1 MAAAPETV
9 GPPRTE
15 IGLLGWLKK
24 NLFST
29 WYNALLSVL
38 AVAIIVFIVR
48 GIVSWA
54 FTGARWGV
62 ITTNWRVFLV
72 GRYTSE
78 DPSAI
83 WRIWASLGIVAYLA
97 ITTWLVWSRKTR
109 WFIVVTVVGWLLALA
124 VSMTIL
130 RGATLTVTRIAASAG
145 IVAYPA
151 VMTWLVWRGRTE
163 RLRPLTMVGW
173 FLSFPLIMFILWQPT
188 PTLWS
193 GLLLTLLLAVIGI
206 VASFPLGILLA
217 LGRRS
222 DVRGVPLVRTALV
235 AIVWLLLPV
244 LLSAIRGAVGLVPG
258 VTHPPNTPGPT
269 LASVLDGI
277 MVFLDGARSFLLA
290 QISLSAS
297 IGIPWSWLVVPVI
310 LVIGILLER
319 RQGFPGVNLIKL
331 LCTLYIEVI
340 RGVPL
345 ITILFMADLILPLF
359 LPIELR
365 IERVIRAMVGIT
377 LFTAAYSAEDVRGGL
392 AAIPNGQYEAAR
404 AVGLNNVLTMALII
418 LPQALRAMIP
428 SIVGQFISLFK
439 DTTLVQIIGLLDLL
453 GIAKAVTG
461 QQQWIGTQR
470 EIYLVCGV
478 IFFVFCYA
486 MSHASRRLEV
496 SLGVGRR

>member
-1 MAAAPETV
+1 MAATPEAV

-15 IGLLGWLKK
+15 IGVLGWLRK

-29 WYNALLSVL
+29 WYNALLT
-38 AVAIIVFIVR
+38 IVGLLLVYFLVR
-48 GIVSWA
+48 GVVSWA
-54 FTGARWGV
+54 ITGARWGV
-62 ITTNWRVFLV
+62 ITTNWRNLLI
-72 GRYTSE
+72 GRYASE

-83 WRIWASLGIVAYLA
+83 WRIWASLAIVAVLA
-97 ITTWLVWSRKTR
+97 IATWLIWSRK
-109 WFIVVTVVGWLLALA
+109 I
-124 VSMTIL
+124 
-130 RGATLTVTRIAASAG
+130 
-145 IVAYPA
+145 
-151 VMTWLVWRGRTE
+151 E
-163 RLRPLTMVGW
+163 RLRLWSLVGW
-173 FLSFPLIMFILWQPT
+173 FLSFPAIMIILWGVS

-193 GLLLTLLLAVIGI
+193 GLMLTLLLAIIGI

-222 DVRGVPLVRTALV
+222 DVRGVPLVRTVVVALG
-235 AIVWLLLPV
+235 WMLLPP
-244 LLSAIRGAVGLVPG
+244 LFSGLQGAVGLIPG
-258 VTHPPNTPGPT
+258 MTHPPNSPGP
-269 LASVLDGI
+269 VLDT
-277 MVFLDGARSFLLA
+277 VLSALSRFFEGAGSFLLA
-290 QISLSAS
+290 EVRLGGAIAFPWNWLALPFILG
-297 IGIPWSWLVVPVI
+297 IGVF
-310 LVIGILLER
+310 LER

-331 LCTLYIEVI
+331 LCTLYIEII

-359 LPIELR
+359 LPIQLR

-392 AAIPNGQYEAAR
+392 AAIPQGQYEAAR
-404 AVGLNNVLTMALII
+404 AVGLNNALTMLLII

-478 IFFVFCYA
+478 VFFVFCYA

-496 SLGVGRR
+496 ALGVGRR

>member
-1 MAAAPETV
+1 MAAAPETL

-15 IGLLGWLKK
+15 IGVLGWLKK

-29 WYNALLSVL
+29 WYNALLSILGLLIVVFL
-38 AVAIIVFIVR
+38 AR

-54 FTGARWGV
+54 ITGARWGV

-78 DPSAI
+78 DPAAI
-83 WRIWASLGIVAYLA
+83 WRIWASLGIVA
-97 ITTWLVWSRKTR
+97 
-109 WFIVVTVVGWLLALA
+109 LLALA
-124 VSMTIL
+124 
-130 RGATLTVTRIAASAG
+130 
-145 IVAYPA
+145 
-151 VMTWLVWRGRTE
+151 TWLIWSRKLE
-163 RLRPLTMVGW
+163 RLRLWTMVGW
-173 FLSFPLIMFILWQPT
+173 FVSFPAILVLLWGSS

-193 GLLLTLLLAVIGI
+193 GLVLTLLLAVIGI

-222 DVRGVPLVRTALV
+222 TVRGVPLVRTALV
-235 AIVWLLLPV
+235 AGAWLLLPT
-244 LLSAIRGAVGLVPG
+244 LFSGLRAAVGMIPG
-258 VTHPPNTPGPT
+258 ITHPPDSPGPALESILSALT
-269 LASVLDGI
+269 G
-277 MVFLDGARSFLLA
+277 FFDGARAFLLA
-290 QISLSAS
+290 
-297 IGIPWSWLVVPVI
+297 GINLGGGFVFSWNWLLVPIIV
-310 LVIGILLER
+310 VIGVLVER
-319 RQGFPGVNLIKL
+319 RQGFPGVNLIKVI
-331 LCTLYIEVI
+331 CTLYIEII

-359 LPIELR
+359 LPIQLR

-404 AVGLNNVLTMALII
+404 AVGLNNVLTMGLIV

-478 IFFVFCYA
+478 IYFVFCYA
-486 MSHASRRLEV
+486 MSHTSRRLEV
-496 SLGVGRR
+496 ALGVGKR

>member
-1 MAAAPETV
+1 MSMASAHETV

-29 WYNALLSVL
+29 WYNTLLTIGSFLLVSVIL
-38 AVAIIVFIVR
+38 YGVI
-48 GIVSWA
+48 SWSL
-54 FTGARWGV
+54 TSARWGV
-62 ITTNWRVFLV
+62 ITTNWRVLLI

-83 WRIWASLGIVAYLA
+83 WRIWFTLGVVAGMTVL
-97 ITTWLVWSRKTR
+97 TWVVWARGIQR
-109 WFIVVTVVGWLLALA
+109 VRPWILLGW
-124 VSMTIL
+124 V
-130 RGATLTVTRIAASAG
+130 
-145 IVAYPA
+145 
-151 VMTWLVWRGRTE
+151 
-163 RLRPLTMVGW
+163 
-173 FLSFPLIMFILWQPT
+173 LSFPVILAVLWGVS

-193 GLLLTLLLAVIGI
+193 GLMLTLLLAIIGI

-222 DVRGVPLVRTALV
+222 NIRGVLLIPTFAAV
-235 AIVWLLLPV
+235 AAWLLLPV
-244 LLSAIRGAVGLVPG
+244 LFSGLRTATDLLPSI
-258 VTHPPNTPGPT
+258 THPPNNLSPPVATFVSALAGFFEAAHSFFLVEIDLGP
-269 LASVLDGI
+269 LG
-277 MVFLDGARSFLLA
+277 SF
-290 QISLSAS
+290 
-297 IGIPWSWLVVPVI
+297 PWYWLVVPII
-310 LVIGILLER
+310 LAVGILLER
-319 RQGFPGVNLIKL
+319 RRGFPGVNFIKL
-331 LCTLYIEVI
+331 FSTLYIEII

-392 AAIPNGQYEAAR
+392 AAIPRGQYEAAR
-404 AVGLNNVLTMALII
+404 AVGLNNPLTMVLII

-461 QQQWIGTQR
+461 QREWIGTQR
-470 EIYLVCGV
+470 EIYLVCGI

-486 MSHASRRLEV
+486 MSHASRRLETT
-496 SLGVGRR
+496 LGVGKR

>member
-1 MAAAPETV
+1 MAAAPEAV

-15 IGLLGWLKK
+15 IGVLGWLKK

-29 WYNALLSVL
+29 WYNALLTVL
-38 AVAIIVFIVR
+38 AVAIVVFVVR

-54 FTGARWGV
+54 LTEARWGV
-62 ITTNWRVFLV
+62 ITTNWRVFLI

-78 DPSAI
+78 DPAAI
-83 WRIWASLGIVAYLA
+83 WRIWVSLGIVGGLA
-97 ITTWLVWSRKTR
+97 VITWLVWSRN
-109 WFIVVTVVGWLLALA
+109 I
-124 VSMTIL
+124 S
-130 RGATLTVTRIAASAG
+130 
-145 IVAYPA
+145 
-151 VMTWLVWRGRTE
+151 E
-163 RLRPLTMVGW
+163 LRPWTMVGW
-173 FLSFPLIMFILWQPT
+173 FLSFVAIMAILWGAS

-193 GLLLTLLLAVIGI
+193 GLVLTLLLAVIGI

-222 DVRGVPLVRTALV
+222 NVRGVPLVRTVLIGLV
-235 AIVWLLLPV
+235 WMLLPV
-244 LLSAIRGAVGLVPG
+244 LLSGLRGVVGLVPG
-258 VTHPPNTPGPT
+258 MTHPPDSASPT
-269 LASVLDGI
+269 MASVLSALSG
-277 MVFLDGARSFLLA
+277 FFDGARGFLLA
-290 QISLSAS
+290 EIRLGAA
-297 IGIPWSWLVVPVI
+297 IAFPWNWLGVPLI
-310 LVIGILLER
+310 LVAGFLFER

-331 LCTLYIEVI
+331 LCTLYIEII

-345 ITILFMADLILPLF
+345 ITILFMADIILPWF
-359 LPIELR
+359 LPIQLR

-404 AVGLNNVLTMALII
+404 AVGLNNLLTMGLII

-478 IFFVFCYA
+478 IYFVFCYA

-496 SLGVGRR
+496 SLGVGKR